1 MRFQVRPDSEAFSN
15 VSVSE
20 NEGLRFRSLQCGRE
34 VKTYRKRTSV
44 VEALSNRE
52 NLAGCSV
59 AMHVNYCKSM
69 ENYQF
74 FRRAT
79 SFGGGE
85 GGGTHAQ
92 GVFLGRSALCLCFC
106 LDFGPPSSP
115 PPLLF

>member
-1 MRFQVRPDSEAFSN
+1 MRPDSEAFSN

-79 SFGGGE
+79 SFGGG
-85 GGGTHAQ
+85 GGGDTRPRR
-92 GVFLGRSALCLCFC
+92 VSW
-106 LDFGPPSSP
+106 
-115 PPLLF
+115 